1 MGGNAVSEPP
11 PVTDPAAPPTEG
23 KAIWGNVWVWH
34 RSNPLTTIRAR
45 APAAKVQFHDGSDK
59 AAAAALAKSSDV
71 AVVFAVQLAGE
82 GFDTRLTLPFD
93 QDALIEAVAAANPRT
108 IVVLENGNPVV
119 MPWINDVNAVLE
131 AWYPGIRGAE
141 AITAILFGDVNPS
154 AKLPASF
161 ARSESDLPRAAI
173 VPVPDGR
180 LPNPLAGAGGKLMPG
195 PQIAPFDIDYSEKLG
210 VGYKWFD
217 ARDKQALF
225 AFGHGLSYTSFAYSD
240 IKATADGVT
249 FTLRNVGKRA
259 GTEIAQIYAGLPAAA
274 SEPPRRLV
282 GWEKVTLAPGETRT
296 LTVKIDRQFLTI
308 FNESKDGWELIPGD
322 YKFSVG
328 GSSANTT
335 LSATVAIQ

>member
-1 MGGNAVSEPP
+1 LN
-11 PVTDPAAPPTEG
+11 
-23 KAIWGNVWVWH
+23 
-34 RSNPLTTIRAR
+34 TIRAR
-45 APAAKVQFHDGSDK
+45 APGAKVEFDGGSDM
-59 AAAAALAKSSDV
+59 ATAAALAKSCDV
-71 AVVFAVQLAGE
+71 AIVFAVQHAGE
-82 GFDTRLTLPFD
+82 GRDTSLTLPFD
-93 QDALIEAVAAANPRT
+93 QDSLIEAVAAANPRT

-161 ARSESDLPRAAI
+161 ARNESDLPRAAI

-180 LPNPLAGAGGKLMPG
+180 LPDPLAGIGGKLMPG
-195 PQIAPFDIDYSEKLG
+195 PQIAPFDIDYSEKLE

-282 GWEKVTLAPGETRT
+282 GWEKVTLAPGETKT

>member
-1 MGGNAVSEPP
+1 
-11 PVTDPAAPPTEG
+11 
-23 KAIWGNVWVWH
+23 
-34 RSNPLTTIRAR
+34 
-45 APAAKVQFHDGSDK
+45 
-59 AAAAALAKSSDV
+59 
-71 AVVFAVQLAGE
+71 
-82 GFDTRLTLPFD
+82 
-93 QDALIEAVAAANPRT
+93 
-108 IVVLENGNPVV
+108 
-119 MPWINDVNAVLE
+119 VNAVLE

-180 LPNPLAGAGGKLMPG
+180 LPTPLAGIGGKLAPG
-195 PQIAPFDIDYSEKLG
+195 PQIAPFDIDYSEKLE

-225 AFGHGLSYTSFAYSD
+225 AFGHGLSYTSFEYSD

-282 GWEKVTLAPGETRT
+282 GWEKVTLAPGETKT

-308 FNESKDGWELIPGD
+308 FNESNDGWELIPGD

-335 LSATVAIQ
+335 LSATVAIH